1 MASFLGMDPKNGGA
15 AAVAAVGTPAGDPV
29 RQTTTPSWAGRRLRT
44 GPEALRLGLVA
55 QLLLVA
61 ALLGAVS
68 LSGHPLSA
76 TSWVVGITCAVITN
90 LGLARAL
97 SHFGTDRL
105 APADWVTLTRA
116 TLAAVVAAL
125 VTESFQ
131 DPIPVTVLVS
141 LSAAALGLD
150 AVDGWVARRTATRSL
165 GAHFDGEVDAFLILV
180 LSVYVAR
187 SLGAWVLLI
196 GLARY
201 LFLAAG
207 WVLPWMR
214 EPLPPRY
221 WRKVVAATQG
231 IVLTVAAANI
241 LPMAATRAA
250 LVGALV
256 LLAESFGRDVLW
268 LRWNRAATLLR
279 SDGAA
284 DADTTPAPPGV
295 SDPGRGRVRNVLAI
309 ALTVLAVLFVWAA
322 LVGPDRPIQF
332 RPSAFL
338 RLPLEG
344 FILIAAVAVVPPRA
358 RRAAV
363 WVLGPLIGLVILL
376 KILNIGFFAA
386 FDRPFDPYQDVSYT
400 GVGVET
406 LRASLG
412 SGQANLILAIV
423 GLLVIGLP
431 IFATLALR
439 RVTRVAAEHRI
450 WSLRMVAGLGA
461 VWVLCWAFGAQFL
474 SDTPIASTST
484 ASLLI
489 GEVDQ
494 FQADIQDHAVF
505 AKEISR
511 DRLAATPGNQLLTA
525 LRGKDVLLVFV
536 ESYGKVA
543 VQGSSFSPAIDAV
556 LARGTKRLQAAG
568 FSARSAFMAAPNF
581 GGISW
586 LAHSTTQS
594 GVWVNTPQRYDQLI
608 ASHRFTLSDAFNRAG
623 WRTVYDAPAN
633 DRAWPPGKSFYHFDK
648 LYDRHDLGYHGPKY
662 AYAPMPDQYV
672 LAALQRLELAKRHR
686 RPLFA
691 QVNLVSSHTPWTRVP
706 QMIPWSEVGNGSIFN
721 HIRTRDIGNG
731 SVSFAGEWT
740 WLDINGSAVIRAAYS
755 QTIQYTL
762 NVLISF
768 LAHYRDPNLVVV
780 ALGDEQ
786 PWTIVSGDDPSHDVP
801 ISIIADDPAVLKR
814 IAGWGWSDGLR
825 PSPAAP
831 VWPESAFRDRFLTT
845 FGPRPATPGSP

>member
-1 MASFLGMDPKNGGA
+1 MDPKQGGA
-15 AAVAAVGTPAGDPV
+15 AAVAAVSTSAGDSV
-29 RQTTTPSWAGRRLRT
+29 RHAAHPSWAGRRRLT
-44 GPEALRLGLVA
+44 GQEALRLGLIA
-55 QLLLVA
+55 QLLLIA
-61 ALLGAVS
+61 GLLGAVS
-68 LSGHPLSA
+68 LSGSTLRA
-76 TSWVVGITCAVITN
+76 TSWVVGITCAVVTN

-97 SHFGTDRL
+97 THFSTDRL

-131 DPIPVTVLVS
+131 RPVPVTILVS
-141 LSAAALGLD
+141 LSAAALALD
-150 AVDGWVARRTATRSL
+150 AVDGWVARRTATGRL
-165 GAHFDGEVDAFLILV
+165 GAQFDGEVDAFLILV

-187 SLGAWVLLI
+187 SAGAWVLLI

-201 LFLAAG
+201 AFLAAG

-231 IVLTVAAANI
+231 IVLTVAAANV
-241 LPMAATRAA
+241 LPPAATRGA

-256 LLAESFGRDVLW
+256 LLAESFSRDVLW
-268 LRWNRAATLLR
+268 LRWNRATTLLR
-279 SDGAA
+279 RDVAA
-284 DADTTPAPPGV
+284 DAGATPAPPDF
-295 SDPGRGRVRNVLAI
+295 SDPERGRVRKVLAI
-309 ALTVLAVLFVWAA
+309 ALTVVAVLFVWAA

-344 FILIAAVAVVPPRA
+344 FILVAAVAVVPPKA

-423 GLLVIGLP
+423 GLLFIGLP
-431 IFATLALR
+431 VLATLALR
-439 RVTRVAAEHRI
+439 RVTRIAAEHRL
-450 WSLRMVAGLGA
+450 WSLRAVAGLGA
-461 VWVLCWAFGAQFL
+461 VWLLCWAFGAQFL
-474 SDTPIASTST
+474 ADTPIASTST

-494 FQADIQDHAVF
+494 FRADIQDHAIF
-505 AKEISR
+505 AKEISQ
-511 DRLAATPGNQLLTA
+511 DRLAATPGKQLLTA

-543 VQGSSFSPAIDAV
+543 VQGSSFSPAIDAI
-556 LARGTKRLQAAG
+556 LARGTKQLQAAG
-568 FSARSAFMAAPNF
+568 FSARSAFMQAPNF

-586 LAHSTTQS
+586 LAHSTLQS
-594 GVWVNTPQRYDQLI
+594 GLWVNTPQRYDQLT

-648 LYDRHDLGYHGPKY
+648 LYNRFDVGYHGPKY

-721 HIRTRDIGNG
+721 HIQTRDIGNG

-740 WLDINGSAVIRAAYS
+740 WLDINGSAVIRAAYA

-762 NVLISF
+762 NALISF

-814 IAGWGWSDGLR
+814 IAGWGWSAGLR
-825 PSPAAP
+825 PSPRAP

-845 FGPRPATPGSP
+845 FGSQAPTPGSP